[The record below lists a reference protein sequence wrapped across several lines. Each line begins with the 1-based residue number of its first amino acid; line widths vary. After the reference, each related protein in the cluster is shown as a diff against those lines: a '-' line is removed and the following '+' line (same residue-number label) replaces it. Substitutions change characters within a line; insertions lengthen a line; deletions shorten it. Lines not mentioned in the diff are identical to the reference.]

1 MRWKPKK
8 SSSVTKLWS
17 SVTLWRGPRRNAVS
31 RPSYLPYFQCKTLEL
46 WEYPYCIRIYTQRI
60 SEGLILALLQGIH
73 ARCTKT
79 RYHHLLSFLHILY
92 CVQNPWL
99 TTRSRSERS
108 GIAKNERL
116 HLLSSCEKEVV
127 KGRSYWMWWWWWWA
141 RVSSFFFV
149 DNEIWP

>member
-17 SVTLWRGPRRNAVS
+17 SVTLWRGGLGFSVS
-31 RPSYLPYFQCKTLEL
+31 QPSYLPYFQCKTLEL

-99 TTRSRSERS
+99 TTRSRSERNCKKWEITS
-108 GIAKNERL
+108 AIIMWKGGCEGSV
-116 HLLSSCEKEVV
+116 LLDV
-127 KGRSYWMWWWWWWA
+127 MMMM
-141 RVSSFFFV
+141 VSKSQLFFFV